1 MLETDVLVV
10 GGGPAGLAM
19 ALELRS
25 RKIDFVL
32 LDRGGGAAPDPGVIG
47 PRAMELFRRWG
58 VAGEIRRAGW
68 PADHPLDCAWVTRVG
83 GHELFRLPR
92 HTVATRPPFRHTPEP
107 PAICPRHWLEPLLRG
122 ELRGYPDGPVWPRSQ
137 LREFAADRDG
147 ITATV
152 SDTVTGLSS
161 RVRAR
166 YLVATEPDPMV
177 RIACG
182 IDAPSRYAAQRFRE
196 ILFHAPRLREQLGER
211 HAALLYLMASAAVR
225 YPLVA
230 VDGTGRYRVT
240 IHAAEHAA
248 RRADA
253 ATLVRDLLEQ
263 PTPARVLEDTEWV
276 LRARV
281 AERFQHGRVFLVG
294 EAAHALAPA
303 GGFGQDLGICDAANL
318 GWKLAAALDG
328 WAGPG
333 LLASYTAERRP
344 TALEALAKAQR
355 NLHRT
360 QVRVLPEE
368 LNDETPDGERARR
381 AMSARLAGDGAARE
395 FDAPE
400 IALGFQYPES
410 PIVVAD
416 PAAEGDRDRRPNT
429 RPGSR
434 APHAWIRP
442 GLSTLDL
449 FGDGFVLLRTGDAIG
464 AEPGPWAKAF
474 AARGVPLRV
483 LDQPEVA
490 ETYQR
495 PLVLV
500 RPDGHVAWRGNRPPD
515 DLRRLAD
522 TVRGGRSG

>member
-1 MLETDVLVV
+1 MLETDVVIV

-32 LDRGGGAAPDPGVIG
+32 LGRGGGTPPDPGIVG

-58 VAGEIRRAGW
+58 IAGEIRRAGW
-68 PADHPLDCAWVTRVG
+68 PADHPLDRAWVTRVG
-83 GHELFRLPR
+83 GHELFRLPG

-107 PAICPRHWLEPLLRG
+107 PAVCPRHWLEPLLSG
-122 ELRGYPDGPVWPRSQ
+122 ELRSYPDGPAWPQSR
-137 LREFAADRDG
+137 LGEFSADPDG
-147 ITATV
+147 ITARV
-152 SDTVTGLSS
+152 SDTITGLSS

-166 YLVATEPDPMV
+166 YLVATKPDSTV
-177 RIACG
+177 RAACG
-182 IDAPSRYAAQRFRE
+182 IDAPSRYPAQRFRE

-211 HAALLYLMASAAVR
+211 HAALFYLMASAAVR

-240 IHAAEHAA
+240 IHAAERAA

-253 ATLVRDLLEQ
+253 VTLVQELLEHR
-263 PTPARVLEDTEWV
+263 TPVRVLEDTEWP
-276 LRARV
+276 LRPRA
-281 AERFQHGRVFLVG
+281 AERFQHGRVFLAG
-294 EAAHALAPA
+294 DAAYSLAPA

-328 WAGPG
+328 WAGPD

-360 QVRVLPEE
+360 QARTLPEE
-368 LNDETPDGERARR
+368 LNDDTPVGERARR
-381 AMSARLAGDGAARE
+381 AVSARLSGDGAARE

-400 IALGFQYPES
+400 IVLGFQYPES
-410 PIVVAD
+410 PVVVAD
-416 PAAEGDRDRRPNT
+416 PTADGDHDRRPNT

-434 APHAWIRP
+434 APHAWIRS

-449 FGDGFVLLRTGDAIG
+449 FGDGFVLLRSGDAVG
-464 AEPGPWAKAF
+464 AEPGPWAKVF
-474 AARGVPLRV
+474 ASRGVPLRV

-490 ETYQR
+490 GTYQR

-515 DLRRLAD
+515 DLCGLAD
-522 TVRGGRSG
+522 TVRGGRPG